1 MAKGIKASGKMSVG
15 RFEKEFEDVFGVR
28 IEVKVKKRLA
38 DNNATLASL
47 RPKDYSGAKSADF
60 KVFGNMLVRNVK
72 KNITKTFGVKVDLYH
87 GGRIAPDN
95 ITLSDL
101 RLGKVKKEKAVKA
114 TTETSGKD
122 KTAEVAK
129 PALTEKQIAKFK
141 KREKEDVYLD
151 IMFIVDDGI
160 SLAEDIYEAGDEDW
174 ARKIYSDAEKD
185 EDLTVDDC
193 CSLAT
198 SICNTIED
206 KNWARKLYVRAEGIS
221 EDQYDYVDVVDGV
234 LDYLNDKKWG
244 KTLCEK
250 LEQIA
255 DDLDAE
261 DSVDIFGALGNAA
274 CAYFDDK
281 DWARDLYKKAE
292 KLLSDVD
299 ETKQLAEYVASDEFL
314 GDKDWARDLYKK
326 AVELVE
332 DNDDY
337 EDLADSIED
346 EDNLGDEDWAGE
358 IRKKA

>member
-114 TTETSGKD
+114 TTETSGMD
-122 KTAEVAK
+122 ETAEAAK
-129 PALTEKQIAKFK
+129 PALTDKQIAEFK

-193 CSLAT
+193 CSLAA

-221 EDQYDYVDVVDGV
+221 EDQYDYVEVVDGV

-281 DWARDLYKKAE
+281 DWARDLYKKA
-292 KLLSDVD
+292 
-299 ETKQLAEYVASDEFL
+299 
-314 GDKDWARDLYKK
+314 
-326 AVELVE
+326 VELVE

-346 EDNLGDEDWAGE
+346 EDYLGDEDWAGE